1 MATLHVEIVTQEKR
15 LFSGE
20 ADMIIAPGGEGEL
33 GILPH
38 HAPLLT
44 TLKEGVLRVKQGG
57 NEEYFTIGGGFMEVQ
72 PDHVVVL
79 ADVAEKADDIDI
91 ARAEEAKQRA
101 EQLLKDRSAGVDID
115 AALASLRRAQIRI
128 AVAQKRGTRRADVP
142 DRRKEQ

>member
-101 EQLLKDRSAGVDID
+101 EQMLKDRSAGVDID